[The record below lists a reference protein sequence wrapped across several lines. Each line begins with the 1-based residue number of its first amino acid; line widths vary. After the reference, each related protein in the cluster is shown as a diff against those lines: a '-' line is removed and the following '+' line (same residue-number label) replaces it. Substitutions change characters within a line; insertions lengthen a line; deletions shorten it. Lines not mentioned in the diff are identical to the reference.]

1 LESTLIPYGID
12 WRSGIPLI
20 ELGSVCHRILRR
32 RGFQGPTETDE
43 GAVLKYGF
51 LEKKTIG
58 NDERRSV
65 MASKLKGKDILATS
79 DWDKSEMDQVLDL
92 AFKFKKMGTAS
103 RSLDLLKGKTL
114 LLLFFRPS
122 TRTRISFTAA
132 MQELE
137 GFVQCPDPGDLRLS
151 LEEKPGA
158 GESLKD
164 TARVVE
170 RYVDAVA
177 IRVGGPI
184 LDETGAPRPGA
195 GDTIMRKFADYTKV
209 PVINLG
215 SDLHHPTQA
224 IADIMVMKEHVGD
237 LKGKKIAV
245 MWAYSPLHRN
255 LVSPL
260 SDILVSATYGMNVSV
275 VYPEG
280 YDLDASVMSLA
291 QKESAK
297 AGGKLEISHDLK
309 NGLKGADVVF
319 PRNWWSPRYYMNT
332 KDEEQRLAA
341 KYKDWRLTESLLQ
354 VTNNARFI
362 HVMPFDRGN
371 EVDDSVADGPNS
383 VVYDQAEN
391 LLHVRKALLA
401 LLLAESSLLENI

>member
-1 LESTLIPYGID
+1 MT
-12 WRSGIPLI
+12 
-20 ELGSVCHRILRR
+20 H
-32 RGFQGPTETDE
+32 T
-43 GAVLKYGF
+43 
-51 LEKKTIG
+51 
-58 NDERRSV
+58 
-65 MASKLKGKDILATS
+65 LKGTDILATS
-79 DWDKSEMDQVLDL
+79 DWAKSELDQVLDL
-92 AFKFKKMGTAS
+92 AFKMKQMGTTS
-103 RSLDLLKGKTL
+103 RSLDILKGKTL

-132 MQELE
+132 MEQLG

-151 LEEKPGA
+151 LDEKPGA

-164 TARVVE
+164 TAGVVE

-184 LDETGAPRPGA
+184 PDEAGVPKPGL
-195 GDTIMRKFADYTKV
+195 GDAIMQKFAKYTHV

-224 IADIMVMKEHVGD
+224 IADIMVMKETVGD
-237 LKGKKIAV
+237 LTGRKIAV
-245 MWAYSPLHRN
+245 MWAFSPLVRN

-260 SDILVSATYGMNVSV
+260 SDILISATYGMDVTV

-280 YDLDASVMSLA
+280 YDLDPSIMSTA
-291 QKESAK
+291 QRECTKNGRK
-297 AGGKLEISHDLK
+297 FEISHDLK
-309 NGLKGADVVF
+309 SALKGADVVF
-319 PRNWWSPRYYMNT
+319 PRNWWSPHYYTNT
-332 KDEEQRLAA
+332 KDEELRLAA
-341 KYKDWRLTESLLQ
+341 RHKDWRLTEPLLKL
-354 VTNNARFI
+354 TNNARFI

-391 LLHVRKALLA
+391 LLHVRKALLT
-401 LLLAESSLLENI
+401 LLLAESSSLENIF